1 MAKTLRNG
9 GKMQQLKVV
18 MYHYVR
24 DLKNSRYPGIK
35 GLSLEKFKG
44 QIEYL
49 HTHYHIVRVEDVI
62 ASYDGGRQLPEDAML
77 LTFDDGYVDHFTNVF
92 PILDRYGIQGSFYI
106 PAKTFA
112 ENKLL
117 DVNKIHFIL
126 ASADIDRLLPD
137 LLERMDHYRGA
148 EFDFPSN
155 EELFETF
162 AVANRFDPKEVIF
175 VKRILQNGLPE
186 RLRHIISSELFE
198 RYVGIP
204 EDKFARELYMNEE
217 QVACLK
223 RHGMYIGV
231 HGYDHY
237 WLGKLTKAEMEQDLT
252 KALTAMDPFIDRNS
266 WAMNYP
272 YGSEGAYNED
282 VLAFL
287 RANGCR
293 VGFTTKAE
301 TADLNVCDRL
311 LIPRYDTNDFPT
323 EA

>member
-1 MAKTLRNG
+1 
-9 GKMQQLKVV
+9 MQRIKVV

-35 GLSLEKFKG
+35 GLTLEKFRR
-44 QIEYL
+44 QIAYL
-49 HTHYHIVRVEDVI
+49 TARYHIVTVEDVI
-62 ASYDGGRQLPEDAML
+62 AAYDEGGELPENAML
-77 LTFDDGYVDHFTNVF
+77 LTFDDGYIDHFTNVF
-92 PILDRYGIQGSFYI
+92 PVLDEYGVQGSFYI

-126 ASADIDRLLPD
+126 ASADIGRLLPD
-137 LLERMDHYRGA
+137 LLQRMDHYRGT

-155 EELFETF
+155 EELFAQY

-198 RYVGIP
+198 TYVGIA

-217 QVACLK
+217 QIACMK
-223 RHGMYIGV
+223 RHGMYIGI

-237 WLGKLTKAEMEQDLT
+237 WLGKLGKEEMERDLT
-252 KALTAMDPFIDRNS
+252 KALDVMEPFIDRKS

-282 VLAFL
+282 VLSFL

-293 VGFTTKAE
+293 IGFTTKAE
-301 TADLNVCDRL
+301 TADLAVCDRL
-311 LIPRYDTNDFPT
+311 LLPRYDTNDFPT
-323 EA
+323 E